1 MRYEDMVAAPLQ
13 AFGSLIRFLGQEPPE
28 DRLARAVAFSDFNV
42 LRAQEDAGGFIE
54 QPARSTGPFF
64 RVGEAGQW
72 QAVLTRAQA
81 ARIERDH
88 GEVMRRFGYL
98 D

>member
-1 MRYEDMVAAPLQ
+1 MRYEDMVAAPRQ
-13 AFGSLIRFLGQEPPE
+13 AFGGLIRFLGGDPPE
-28 DRLARAVAFSDFNV
+28 DRLERAVRFSDFAV
-42 LRAQEDAGGFIE
+42 LQAQERARGFIE
-54 QPARSTGPFF
+54 QPARSSGPFF
-64 RVGEAGQW
+64 RSGQVGQW

-98 D
+98 

>member
-13 AFGSLIRFLGQEPPE
+13 AFGGLIRFLGGDPPE
-28 DRLARAVAFSDFNV
+28 DRLARAVGFSDFAV
-42 LRAQEDAGGFIE
+42 LRAQEQERGFIE
-54 QPARSTGPFF
+54 QPARSSGAFF
-64 RVGEAGQW
+64 RAGQTGQW
-72 QAVLTRAQA
+72 KEVLTRAQQ

-98 D
+98 